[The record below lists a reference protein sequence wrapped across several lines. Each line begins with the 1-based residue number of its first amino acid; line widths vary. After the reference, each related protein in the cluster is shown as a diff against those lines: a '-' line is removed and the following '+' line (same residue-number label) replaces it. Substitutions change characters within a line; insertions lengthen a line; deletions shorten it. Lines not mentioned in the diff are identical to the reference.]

1 MKCIT
6 FKEFCDERGY
16 HPYNKNPSKTLS
28 VLAKI
33 IGVSNADVSKLYNGK
48 PFEYGARWNKVESFI
63 AAYGYKLISSNH
75 MDLISNNIIKENKKI
90 KTENDQLKHENQLL
104 KLEIEALKEFVRIS
118 KRIAE
123 YDNDRRTIV
132 CKK

>member
-16 HPYNKNPSKTLS
+16 YPYNKNSAKTLG
-28 VLAKI
+28 VLAKV

-48 PFEYGARWNKVESFI
+48 PFEYGARWDKVESFI
-63 AAYGYKLISSNH
+63 ASYGYKLVSSNY
-75 MDLISNNIIKENKKI
+75 MDLVSSNIIKENKKLKARIEYLENYI
-90 KTENDQLKHENQLL
+90 KLL
-104 KLEIEALKEFVRIS
+104 ELQVNEVQELIRVS
-118 KRIAE
+118 KRIAD
-123 YDNDRRTIV
+123 YDNDRRTIA